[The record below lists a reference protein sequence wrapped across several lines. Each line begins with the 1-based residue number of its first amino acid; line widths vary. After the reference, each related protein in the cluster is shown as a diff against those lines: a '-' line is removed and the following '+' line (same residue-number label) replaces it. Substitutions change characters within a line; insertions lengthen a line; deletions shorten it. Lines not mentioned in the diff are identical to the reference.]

1 MADGSAVTELCGLT
15 AHGGLTRRCV
25 RTLRTDACASLPS
38 QRFDAR
44 SDLRTCLNRFTRN
57 SCRSF
62 RQHSEL
68 LIEATIVLRPIVG
81 GDPAINELEPVDVP
95 HIEMLAGRRH
105 SDQQRPIDRQL

>member
-1 MADGSAVTELCGLT
+1 MADGSAITELCGLT

-25 RTLRTDACASLPS
+25 VRAGLTRVSHYLHGDSTLEAICDV
-38 QRFDAR
+38 
-44 SDLRTCLNRFTRN
+44 LNRLTRN

-68 LIEATIVLRPIVG
+68 LIEANIVPRPIVG
-81 GDPAINELEPVDVP
+81 GDPAVSELEPVDVP